1 MATAALVCG
10 IIGLVAVPGLG
21 IVAWVLGH
29 IALQEIDRAPE
40 GAFSNRDHANIGKIL
55 GIVSTVLYA
64 VVIIAFVVLYVGFFV
79 VFFAVMAG
87 TT

>member
-21 IVAWVLGH
+21 IVAWILGH
-29 IALQEIDRAPE
+29 IALQEIDRAPT
-40 GAFSNRDHANIGKIL
+40 GTWSNRDHANIGKIL
-55 GIVSTVLYA
+55 GIVSTVLYG
-64 VVIIAFVVLYVGFFV
+64 VVIIAFVVIYVGFFV
-79 VFFAVMAG
+79 VFFIVMAG

>member
-21 IVAWVLGH
+21 IVAWILGH
-29 IALQEIDRAPE
+29 IALQEIDSAPE
-40 GAFSNRDHANIGKIL
+40 GTWSNRDHANLGKIL
-55 GIVSTVLYA
+55 GIVSTVLYGL
-64 VVIIAFVVLYVGFFV
+64 IFVGFAVLYLGSFL
-79 VFFAVMAG
+79 VFFIVLAG

>member
-21 IVAWVLGH
+21 IVAWILGH
-29 IALQEIDRAPE
+29 IALQEIDRAPT
-40 GAFSNRDHANIGKIL
+40 GTWSNRDHANIGKIL
-55 GIVSTVLYA
+55 GIVSTVLYG
-64 VVIIAFVVLYVGFFV
+64 VVIIAFVMIYVGFFV
-79 VFFAVMAG
+79 VFFIVMAG